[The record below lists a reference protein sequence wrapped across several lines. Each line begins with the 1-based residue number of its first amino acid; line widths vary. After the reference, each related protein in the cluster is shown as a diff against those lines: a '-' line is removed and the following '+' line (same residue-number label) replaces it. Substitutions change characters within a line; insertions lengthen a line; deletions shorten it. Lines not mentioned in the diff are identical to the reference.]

1 MASVLVVDDQKMVR
15 QTLRSALEAQ
25 GWDVREAAD
34 GDEALRLYRT
44 SPCDVVVTDII
55 MPNKE
60 GLETIFELRRSDPE
74 VKIIAMSGRD
84 TVDFLDMA
92 RKLGADHVLSKP
104 FEMRD
109 LVALV
114 RVCVKASAAGR
125 PRHDAAPRWPR
136 ERSG

>member
-1 MASVLVVDDQKMVR
+1 MASVLVVDDQEMVR

-34 GDEALRLYRT
+34 GDEALQLYR
-44 SPCDVVVTDII
+44 SAPSDVVVTDII

-60 GLETIFELRRSDPE
+60 GLETIFELRRSDPD

-109 LVALV
+109 LIALV
-114 RVCVKASAAGR
+114 RVCVEAPAAGSV
-125 PRHDAAPRWPR
+125 RHNAAPAWPGR
-136 ERSG
+136 RSG